1 MENSTDDIAYYND
14 YNEESSNKTDTDIKD
29 LLQTMLNQNQSDVEH
44 YAILFDPLRQTILI
58 GLYVL
63 IFVLGMLFNAAIIWV
78 ILGKYIYL
86 YGIMVLLRK
95 NRNI

>member
-78 ILGKYIYL
+78 ILGKY
-86 YGIMVLLRK
+86 
-95 NRNI
+95 